1 MDRYFYVR
9 TTTTISRD
17 FIVRA
22 NNRAEAERV
31 AQDLMNEKAPEIK
44 EGQTVEALRN
54 DKDSNFST
62 SESSEVCKDSRISL
76 PDFLEPL
83 WLREA
88 KK

>member
-22 NNRAEAERV
+22 NERAEVERI

-54 DKDSNFST
+54 DKDSHFST
-62 SESSEVCKDSRISL
+62 SESSEVCADKRIAL

-83 WLREA
+83 WTRHLN
-88 KK
+88 K

>member
-22 NNRAEAERV
+22 NERGEV
-31 AQDLMNEKAPEIK
+31 ERIAQDLMNEKAPEIK

-54 DKDSNFST
+54 EKDSNFSI
-62 SESSEVCKDSRISL
+62 SETAETCTDKRISL